1 MSPKKTSRSPTTG
14 VWFTTVT
21 PKVGGPSAESVASN
35 VRSGAFAG
43 VSFGS
48 SPTLAVFCASK
59 KRRGQ
64 LSVEPAHPRARVE
77 GVKRAGG
84 GLEVESREARRGKRD
99 PAHPGLQVIGGT
111 RDVGIRQPHH
121 RNLGRL
127 VRGRSGHAVARAALG
142 RPGDAGDTGRVRRD
156 ERR

>member
-1 MSPKKTSRSPTTG
+1 MSAAKSGEPFSVLRSPPRSTGGSGDPSDIGQGPSPKKTSRSPTTG

-64 LSVEPAHPRARVE
+64 LST
-77 GVKRAGG
+77 AGASVVVVTV
-84 GLEVESREARRGKRD
+84 LMVVVA
-99 PAHPGLQVIGGT
+99 
-111 RDVGIRQPHH
+111 VG
-121 RNLGRL
+121 
-127 VRGRSGHAVARAALG
+127 
-142 RPGDAGDTGRVRRD
+142 
-156 ERR
+156 

>member
-1 MSPKKTSRSPTTG
+1 NQPIMSPKKTSWSPTTG

-48 SPTLAVFCASK
+48 SPTLAVFCPSK

-64 LSVEPAHPRARVE
+64 LLAAGASVVVVTV
-77 GVKRAGG
+77 GLVMVVVGG
-84 GLEVESREARRGKRD
+84 GVVVVVAPVCASPTTK
-99 PAHPGLQVIGGT
+99 PGLATDQMS
-111 RDVGIRQPHH
+111 P
-121 RNLGRL
+121 
-127 VRGRSGHAVARAALG
+127 
-142 RPGDAGDTGRVRRD
+142 
-156 ERR
+156 

>member
-35 VRSGAFAG
+35 ERSGAFAG

-48 SPTLAVFCASK
+48 SPTLAVFRASK

-64 LSVEPAHPRARVE
+64 LSTAGASVVDVTVLMVVGGVGGRAVVVVTRACPSAATEPGSATGQMP
-77 GVKRAGG
+77 AG
-84 GLEVESREARRGKRD
+84 
-99 PAHPGLQVIGGT
+99 
-111 RDVGIRQPHH
+111 
-121 RNLGRL
+121 
-127 VRGRSGHAVARAALG
+127 
-142 RPGDAGDTGRVRRD
+142 
-156 ERR
+156 

>member
-35 VRSGAFAG
+35 LRSGAFAG

-64 LSVEPAHPRARVE
+64 LST
-77 GVKRAGG
+77 AGASVVVVTVLIVVVVSG
-84 GLEVESREARRGKRD
+84 GLVVVVTPPCPSTTTK
-99 PAHPGLQVIGGT
+99 PGLATDQMS
-111 RDVGIRQPHH
+111 P
-121 RNLGRL
+121 
-127 VRGRSGHAVARAALG
+127 
-142 RPGDAGDTGRVRRD
+142 
-156 ERR
+156 